1 MIWKFQSAFLISCL
15 SSSVCSSVF
24 QFYIF
29 FFSSRAADCIL
40 TKNVFYGKPMR
51 CDNVELFFA
60 ERNSAL
66 ANYLRIWIR
75 KFKWF
80 WFLTIYTNLQN
91 TCICHRYDFLIAYN
105 FYHQAFFEKKI
116 FNANIWSFYDHF
128 KQLHTNSNVIF
139 SNLKVF
145 DFMCGIFLEYID
157 TLRHMFLMIFLLRA
171 IFLPKCT
178 VYLLKTF
185 LFLWLYTW
193 ILI

>member
-91 TCICHRYDFLIAYN
+91 VYVIGMIFLSYTISIIRR
-105 FYHQAFFEKKI
+105 FLKKKYSMQI
-116 FNANIWSFYDHF
+116 YDHF
-128 KQLHTNSNVIF
+128 MIILNN
-139 SNLKVF
+139 
-145 DFMCGIFLEYID
+145 YIPIQ
-157 TLRHMFLMIFLLRA
+157 M
-171 IFLPKCT
+171 
-178 VYLLKTF
+178 
-185 LFLWLYTW
+185 LYFQT
-193 ILI
+193 

>member
-1 MIWKFQSAFLISCL
+1 
-15 SSSVCSSVF
+15 
-24 QFYIF
+24 
-29 FFSSRAADCIL
+29 
-40 TKNVFYGKPMR
+40 MR

-60 ERNSAL
+60 EWNSAL

-91 TCICHRYDFLIAYN
+91 VYVIGMIFLSYTISIIRR
-105 FYHQAFFEKKI
+105 FLKKKI
-116 FNANIWSFYDHF
+116 FNANIWSFYDHFF

-185 LFLWLYTW
+185 LFDF
-193 ILI
+193 IHGF